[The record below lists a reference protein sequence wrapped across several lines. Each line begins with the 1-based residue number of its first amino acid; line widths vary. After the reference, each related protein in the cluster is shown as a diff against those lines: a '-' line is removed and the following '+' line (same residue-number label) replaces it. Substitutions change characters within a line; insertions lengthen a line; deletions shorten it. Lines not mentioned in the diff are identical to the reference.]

1 MEEFDATN
9 MQEESQEMCPVI
21 YRRTLQPSLVILSRK
36 PGQQQRREKSSA
48 AMAQVGGACS
58 RYKPHLLMTMAQIG
72 YTILYFITEAS
83 FNQGLNPHVYITY
96 RHVVAALVM
105 WPFAYFLERYM
116 AFDYIRLPSPLPE
129 TVSHAFACS
138 LSQKTTAKAHME
150 IVSGDLCPFLSGGQP
165 NSKHVLRELKVHLP
179 DLRCFHGQHHCRHDL
194 CHRRSAQVLTHF
206 GCDQSHNQML
216 DSSLQCPT
224 LWPRMEHLYL
234 RSPRGVAKA
243 VGTIVSLAGVTTMT
257 LFKGPTIKNFWGPLI
272 QIDGNA
278 IHESW
283 LKGSTLTITSCITWS
298 MWYIMQVLIS
308 SDLLSA
314 KEHCNRRFYLQAITL
329 KRYPAQLS
337 LTTWMCFIGAAQSA
351 IFTAFVEH
359 KPAAWRIGL
368 DVKLWSI
375 LYAGVVCSGLIIYIQ
390 LWCTEAKGPVFVT
403 MFNPVSTIMVA
414 LLAYF
419 VFGERLFLG
428 SIIGGIVVIIGL
440 YSVLWGKERD
450 QETET
455 MSPEDASFVAPGK
468 ETGGS
473 QDTFK
478 NMCGK
483 ADNTKGSEVV

>member
-1 MEEFDATN
+1 
-9 MQEESQEMCPVI
+9 
-21 YRRTLQPSLVILSRK
+21 
-36 PGQQQRREKSSA
+36 
-48 AMAQVGGACS
+48 MAQVGGACS

-105 WPFAYFLERYM
+105 WPFAYFLERKLRPKLTWKLFLEICVLSFLGVSLTLNMYF
-116 AFDYIRLPSPLPE
+116 ASLKYTSP
-129 TVSHAFACS
+129 TFVASMVNTIAAMTFVIA
-138 LSQKTTAKAHME
+138 
-150 IVSGDLCPFLSGGQP
+150 
-165 NSKHVLRELKVHLP
+165 VLL
-179 DLRCFHGQHHCRHDL
+179 
-194 CHRRSAQVLTHF
+194 
-206 GCDQSHNQML
+206 
-216 DSSLQCPT
+216 
-224 LWPRMEHLYL
+224 RMEHLYL

-298 MWYIMQVLIS
+298 MWYIMQ
-308 SDLLSA
+308 
-314 KEHCNRRFYLQAITL
+314 AITL

-359 KPAAWRIGL
+359 KPAAWKIGL